1 MYRLSYAGHSIPIGD
16 HMAAMTLADALTLA
30 GTSWILSTNGVNL
43 DRWTNPNDKA
53 LATHLA
59 SNFTRRR
66 TDTPAHH

>member
-1 MYRLSYAGHSIPIGD
+1 MYHLSYAGHRVAIDD
-16 HMAAMTLADALTLA
+16 HLAVMTLADALTLA

-53 LATHLA
+53 LAAHLA

-66 TDTPAHH
+66 TDTLAHH